1 MCTPCRVER
10 YGQGKALNRVRL
22 FKYYRK
28 ISFILQLI
36 ETVLEKMYNVV
47 QACQPSFFLRELS
60 FVNQKNFRNKTNT
73 DYH

>member
-22 FKYYRK
+22 FNYYRK

-47 QACQPSFFLRELS
+47 QACPPSFF
-60 FVNQKNFRNKTNT
+60 
-73 DYH
+73 